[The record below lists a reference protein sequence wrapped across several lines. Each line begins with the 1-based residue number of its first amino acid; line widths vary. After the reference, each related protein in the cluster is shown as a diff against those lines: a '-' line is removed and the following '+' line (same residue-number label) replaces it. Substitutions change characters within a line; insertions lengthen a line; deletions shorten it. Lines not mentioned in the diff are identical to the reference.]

1 MSRETEQIRC
11 TFNSWIIDYSLSY
24 FKIRRTYLFKYIIDL
39 RSVLLSLHII
49 NIKLYL
55 LFIFNRELSLEER
68 QTVTNKTI
76 AVYRDLETFLRSSEY
91 NEDLRKELQK
101 SNPDY
106 PIVLSKRIK
115 DLQKSDH
122 GLVVSGKKFVIR

>member
-1 MSRETEQIRC
+1 M
-11 TFNSWIIDYSLSY
+11 
-24 FKIRRTYLFKYIIDL
+24 
-39 RSVLLSLHII
+39 
-49 NIKLYL
+49 
-55 LFIFNRELSLEER
+55 FIFNRELSLEER

-76 AVYRDLETFLRSSEY
+76 AVYRDLETFFRSSEY

-106 PIVLSKRIK
+106 PNVLSKRIR

-122 GLVVSGKKFVIR
+122 GLVVSGKKFVIRYSDIYFFIHVM